1 MEEEMI
7 SNFFMP
13 TRSIMG
19 SGSMNE
25 IPNEMKNYNVHK
37 PLVVAGKVLQR
48 TGIVQKVLDVLEHAG
63 MQAVVVTDI
72 QPNPTDENVHN
83 AWEVYKTNKCDS
95 IIALGGGSPMDA
107 AKGVGILVNNGGNIR
122 DYEGVDKTTRN
133 MPPFIAVNTTA
144 GTASEMTR
152 FTIITDTSRHIK
164 MAIVDWRITPNT
176 AINDPDL
183 MITMPKSLTAATGM
197 DALTHAVEAYVS
209 IAASPI
215 TDACGIKAIE
225 LIGKYLPTA
234 VEDGNNLEARDMMS
248 YAEYM
253 AGMAFNSASLGY
265 VHAMAHQLGGLYD
278 LPHGVCNA
286 ILLPHVCRFNLESNP
301 AKFADIAAALG
312 INTKDITITEAAQLA
327 IEAIVKLSRAVG
339 IPAGLSEFDLV
350 NKDDFTL
357 LATNAQADVCNLTN
371 PRRASLEE
379 VIAIYESAY

>member
-1 MEEEMI
+1 
-7 SNFFMP
+7 
-13 TRSIMG
+13 
-19 SGSMNE
+19 
-25 IPNEMKNYNVHK
+25 
-37 PLVVAGKVLQR
+37 
-48 TGIVQKVLDVLEHAG
+48 
-63 MQAVVVTDI
+63 
-72 QPNPTDENVHN
+72 
-83 AWEVYKTNKCDS
+83 
-95 IIALGGGSPMDA
+95 
-107 AKGVGILVNNGGNIR
+107 
-122 DYEGVDKTTRN
+122 
-133 MPPFIAVNTTA
+133 
-144 GTASEMTR
+144 
-152 FTIITDTSRHIK
+152 
-164 MAIVDWRITPNT
+164 
-176 AINDPDL
+176 
-183 MITMPKSLTAATGM
+183 
-197 DALTHAVEAYVS
+197 
-209 IAASPI
+209 
-215 TDACGIKAIE
+215 
-225 LIGKYLPTA
+225 
-234 VEDGNNLEARDMMS
+234 MMS